1 MPPIISIV
9 GKSSSGKT
17 TLLRGLIAELKQ
29 RGIRVAVVKHSAH
42 EFVLD
47 TPGKDTW
54 LLSQAGSDLVAF
66 RSPQNLTYFRKME
79 QGATLDEISRLMG
92 EDFDILLTEGF
103 AKEKAPKIEVHRR
116 QQGHDLI
123 CSLEELIA
131 VATDEPLD
139 ISLPSYALDDF
150 KGLADLI
157 EHRIKAKRGDTA
169 ISLFVDGKSIPL
181 GPFAKEIV
189 AKTLLGMIS
198 SLKGVTEASSKI
210 DISIRMKETKE
221 VTHG

>member
-1 MPPIISIV
+1 MPPIISVV

-17 TLLRGLIAELKQ
+17 TLLQGVIAELKR
-29 RGIRVAVVKHSAH
+29 RGVRVAVVKHSVH
-42 EFVLD
+42 DFKLD
-47 TPGKDTW
+47 SPGKDTW
-54 LLSQAGSDLVAF
+54 LLAQAGSELVAF
-66 RSPQNLTYFRKME
+66 NSPQSLVYFRKME
-79 QGATLDEISRLMG
+79 QGASLDDISRLLG

-103 AKEKAPKIEVHRR
+103 AKEKAPKIEVHRHH
-116 QQGHDLI
+116 QGHDLI
-123 CSLEELIA
+123 SPVEELIA
-131 VATDEPLD
+131 VASDEPLEV
-139 ISLPSYALDDF
+139 SLPSYALDDF

-157 EHRIKAKRGDTA
+157 EHRIKAKRGDIA

-189 AKTLLGMIS
+189 AKTLLGMVS
-198 SLKGVTEASSKI
+198 SLKGATEASSKV